1 MRLKSRLAFAVTAS
15 VIALS
20 SCGGVQSGE
29 PDPAATTPVSVRLSL
44 AATTV
49 DVGTP
54 LHGVAFVTNNTAR
67 DIMVTRCAQ
76 RRWLTVGIATS
87 RTSYLPVRGA
97 VACAPSVRLVPGE
110 NRFAFSVITTYRTCA
125 RPVRRGG
132 RFLRPTGP
140 RCMLG
145 GGLPVLPDGYY
156 VTRAILDGLPKG
168 TPAPNAVH
176 VTLLPRSTVGLG
188 TTVRIAYP
196 DIPDSNIDL
205 RGTFLTVRVAATLRK
220 VDDPATLG
228 AEERFFDPA
237 AARRVHFVARHGRHF
252 VSVEITIRNVGRAIV
267 HGSVDAQVVLLGTDN
282 NWYFDSTW
290 CIETWCGGPGA
301 GAGGAYNLAPGR
313 AATGDVT
320 FAVPDGVRIGLV
332 RFGTN
337 NGEADWGL
345 VPAA

>member
-1 MRLKSRLAFAVTAS
+1 MRLKSRAALAVTAS
-15 VIALS
+15 AIALS
-20 SCGGVQSGE
+20 SCGGVQSSE
-29 PDPAATTPVSVRLSL
+29 PGHAATTPVSVQLFL
-44 AATTV
+44 AATTI

-54 LHGVAFVTNNTAR
+54 LHGVAIVTNNTAR
-67 DIMVTRCAQ
+67 DILVTRCAQ

-87 RTSYLPVRGA
+87 RWSYLPVRGA

-110 NRFAFSVITTYRTCA
+110 NRFAFSVITTYRTCV

-145 GGLPVLPDGYY
+145 GELPVLPDGYY
-156 VTRAILDGLPKG
+156 VTRAILNGLPKG
-168 TPAPNAVH
+168 TPPPDAVH

-196 DIPDSNIDL
+196 NYPDTGIDIV
-205 RGTFLTVRVAATLRK
+205 GTYPTARVAVTLRK
-220 VDDPATLG
+220 VDDPAALG
-228 AEERFFDPA
+228 AKERFFDPSA
-237 AARRVHFVARHGRHF
+237 AGRVHFAARRGRHY
-252 VSVEITIRNVGRAIV
+252 VSFEITIRNVGRVSIN
-267 HGSVDAQVVLLGTDN
+267 GNVDAQVVLLGTDN
-282 NWYFDSTW
+282 NWYFDSTG
-290 CIETWCGGPGA
+290 CFEDSCSGPGA
-301 GAGGAYNLAPGR
+301 SGAYNLAPGR

-320 FAVPDGVRIGLV
+320 VLVPDGVRVGLV
-332 RFGTN
+332 RLWTN